1 MITQLLP
8 ADAPEALARASA
20 LLRQGELVVFPTD
33 TVYGV
38 GVDAFNP
45 AAVDRLYR
53 VKQRDL
59 EKGIPILISDL
70 TILPQVTAGLPERH
84 RAALQALITRY
95 WPGPLTL
102 ILPRRLDLPANLSP
116 NAGVAVRLPNHDAV
130 RRLIRAAGGAV
141 AASSANLSG
150 EPPACTAEEAVAIFQ
165 GRVAAVVDGGRS
177 PGGAPS
183 TILDFTGA
191 QPELLRAGP
200 LPMAQLLAD
209 MRQLA

>member
-116 NAGVAVRLPNHDAV
+116 NVGVAVRLPNHDAV
-130 RRLIRAAGGAV
+130 RRLIRAAGGAI

-150 EPPACTAEEAVAIFQ
+150 EPPACTAEEAIAIFQ
-165 GRVAAVVDGGRS
+165 GRVAAVVDGGRT

-200 LPMAQLLAD
+200 LPLAQLLAD

>member
-116 NAGVAVRLPNHDAV
+116 NVGVAVRLPNHDAV
-130 RRLIRAAGGAV
+130 RRLIRAAGGAI

-150 EPPACTAEEAVAIFQ
+150 GPPACPAEEANAIFQ
-165 GRVAAVVDGGRS
+165 GRVAAVVDGGRT

-200 LPMAQLLAD
+200 LPLAQLLAD